1 MSENVK
7 TRQTDFL
14 KSLQYFSIAIDESTD
29 TTDTAHL
36 AVFVR
41 GVSSNFDIFK
51 NLIELVPLKG
61 TTTGA
66 DILKA
71 LLQCTSNMSLD
82 LSKLV
87 SVTAD
92 GAPAMIGRNKG
103 AVALLQK
110 HSENLGRNDKITKV
124 HCLIHQE
131 VLCAKTTNLKNVMD
145 TVVVVVVVV
154 V

>member
-7 TRQTDFL
+7 TSQTDFL
-14 KSLQYFSIAIDESTD
+14 KSLQYVSIAIDESTD
-29 TTDTAHL
+29 TTDTAQL

-41 GVSSNFDIFK
+41 GVSSNFDIFQ

-82 LSKLV
+82 LSKLM

-110 HSENLGRNDKITKV
+110 HLENLGRNDKITKV

-131 VLCAKTTNLKNVMD
+131 ALYAKTTNLKNVMD

-154 V
+154 